1 MLYRDCIEKLLQLKD
16 VIVTNIECVGKQMHI
31 HLRMQKRLHCC
42 PQCGSITSK
51 VHDYREQLVR
61 DVSICG
67 YKTVLHLRKRRH
79 VCPNCGKRFDEHIDF
94 LPRYSQFTNRVN
106 LQIFR
111 QLKECRSIKSIAKD
125 NNMSPPTAAK
135 IINEIDYKTGKLP
148 EVLAID
154 EFRGNAEGEK
164 FQCILADPKNHRV
177 VDVLPTRK
185 HEMIRHHLLRYSN
198 RRDVQFVVMDMTGGY
213 RRLMHELFPQAKIIV
228 DKYHYVRQITYAIE
242 RIRIEEQKRL
252 SDRWRKYFK
261 RSKYLLLKD
270 SDKLTIE
277 DRIQLENLF
286 RISPALEKAYALKQ
300 QFEYV
305 KMSTNRKEAAKRLS
319 KWIMDVQRSGLREM
333 IKVSLTYQNWSIEI
347 LNSFEYP
354 YTNGYIEGC
363 NNRIKVLKRVSF
375 GMPRFARF
383 RRRILHIMLDC

>member
-1 MLYRDCIEKLLQLKD
+1 MLYRDCIGKLLQLKD
-16 VIVTNIECVGKQMHI
+16 VIVTNIECSGRDIHI
-31 HLRMQKRLHCC
+31 HLRMEQRLHYC
-42 PQCGSITSK
+42 PVCGTITSK
-51 VHDYREQLVR
+51 VHDYRTQIVR

-67 YKTVLHLRKRRH
+67 YNTILHLRKRRH
-79 VCPNCGKRFDEHIDF
+79 VCPDCGKRFDEHIDF
-94 LPRYSQFTNRVN
+94 LPRYRQFTNRVN
-106 LQIFR
+106 LQVHR

-135 IINEIDYKTGKLP
+135 LVNEIDFKTRNLP

-154 EFRGNAEGEK
+154 EFKGNAEGEK
-164 FQCILADPKNHRV
+164 FQCILADPKNRRI
-177 VDVLPTRK
+177 VDVLPTRR
-185 HEMIRHHLLRYSN
+185 HEMIRHYLLGYNN
-198 RRDVQFVVMDMTGGY
+198 RKDVRFVVMDMTGGY
-213 RRLMHELFPQAKIIV
+213 RKLMKELFPQAKIIV

-242 RIRIEEQKRL
+242 RVRVEEQKRL
-252 SDRWRKYFK
+252 SGTWRRYFK
-261 RSKYLLLKD
+261 KSKYLLLKD
-270 SDKLTIE
+270 TERLTTE

-286 RISPALEKAYALKQ
+286 RISEPLRKAYALKQ

-305 KMSTNRKEAAKRLS
+305 KASTSREEAAKRLS
-319 KWIMDVQRSGLREM
+319 KWILDAQSSKLIDFM
-333 IKVSLTYQNWSIEI
+333 KVSLTYQNWSKEI

-383 RRRILHIMLDC
+383 RRRIMHIMIN

>member
-1 MLYRDCIEKLLQLKD
+1 MFR
-16 VIVTNIECVGKQMHI
+16 
-31 HLRMQKRLHCC
+31 KRYPHPPQNGTTLHYC
-42 PQCGSITSK
+42 PVCGTITGK
-51 VHDYREQLVR
+51 VHDYRTQIVR

-67 YKTVLHLRKRRH
+67 YNTILHLRKRRH
-79 VCPNCGKRFDEHIDF
+79 VCPDCGKRFDEHIDF
-94 LPRYSQFTNRVN
+94 LPRYRQFTNRVN
-106 LQIFR
+106 LQVHR

-135 IINEIDYKTGKLP
+135 LVNEIDFKTRNLP

-154 EFRGNAEGEK
+154 EFKGNAEGEK
-164 FQCILADPKNHRV
+164 FQCILADPKNRRI

-185 HEMIRHHLLRYSN
+185 HEMIRHYLLGYSN
-198 RRDVQFVVMDMTGGY
+198 RKDVRFVVMDMTGGY
-213 RRLMHELFPQAKIIV
+213 RKLMKELFPQAKIIV

-242 RIRIEEQKRL
+242 RVRVEEQKRL
-252 SDRWRKYFK
+252 SGTWRRYFK
-261 RSKYLLLKD
+261 KSKYLLLKD
-270 SDKLTIE
+270 TERLTTE

-286 RISPALEKAYALKQ
+286 RISEPLRKAYALKQ

-305 KMSTNRKEAAKRLS
+305 KASTSREEAAKRLS
-319 KWIMDVQRSGLREM
+319 KWILDAQSSKLIDFM
-333 IKVSLTYQNWSIEI
+333 KVSLTYQNWSKEI

-383 RRRILHIMLDC
+383 RRRIMHIMIN

>member
-1 MLYRDCIEKLLQLKD
+1 MLYKDCIEKLLQLED
-16 VIVTNIECVGKQMHI
+16 VIVTNIECRGKQMHV
-31 HLRMQKRLHCC
+31 HLRMQQRLHRC
-42 PQCGSITSK
+42 PACGSLTSK
-51 VHDYREQLVR
+51 VHDYRTQLVR
-61 DVSICG
+61 DVSVSG
-67 YKTVLHLRKRRH
+67 YETILHLRKRRH
-79 VCPNCGKRFDEHIDF
+79 VCPKCGKRFDERIGF
-94 LPRYSQFTNRVN
+94 LPRYRQFTNRVN
-106 LQIFR
+106 LQIYE
-111 QLKECRSIKSIAKD
+111 QLKKCRSIKDIAED

-135 IINEIDYKTGKLP
+135 IINEINFKTRKLP

-164 FQCILADPKNHRV
+164 FQCILADPKNRRV

-383 RRRILHIMLDC
+383 RRRIMHIMLN

>member
-1 MLYRDCIEKLLQLKD
+1 MLYKDCIENLLQLKD

-31 HLRMQKRLHCC
+31 HLRMQQRLHCC

-51 VHDYREQLVR
+51 VHDYRTQLVR
-61 DVSICG
+61 DVSIRG
-67 YKTVLHLRKRRH
+67 YETILHLRKRRH
-79 VCPNCGKRFDEHIDF
+79 VCPRCGKRFDEHIEF
-94 LPRYSQFTNRVN
+94 LPRYRQFTNRVN
-106 LQIFR
+106 LQIYE
-111 QLKECRSIKSIAKD
+111 QLKKCRSIKDIAED

-135 IINEIDYKTGKLP
+135 LINEINFTTRKLP

-154 EFRGNAEGEK
+154 EFRGNAEGER
-164 FQCILADPKNHRV
+164 FQCILADPKNRRV
-177 VDVLPTRK
+177 VEILPNRR
-185 HEMIRHHLLRYSN
+185 HEMIRHYLGKFSN
-198 RRDVQFVVMDMTGGY
+198 KKDVRFVVMDMTGGY
-213 RRLMHELFPQAKIIV
+213 RKLMKELFPRATIIV

-242 RIRIEEQKRL
+242 RVRVEEQKRL

-261 RSKYLLLKD
+261 RSKYILLKD
-270 SDKLTIE
+270 SRKLTTE

-286 RISPALEKAYALKQ
+286 RISEPLRRAYDLKQ
-300 QFEYV
+300 QFENV
-305 KMSTNRKEAAKRLS
+305 KASKDREEAARRLS
-319 KWIMDVQRSGLREM
+319 KWIFNAQQSGLQEF
-333 IKVSLTYQNWSIEI
+333 IKVSFTYQNWSKEI

-383 RRRILHIMLDC
+383 RRRIMHIMLN

>member
-1 MLYRDCIEKLLQLKD
+1 MLYRDCIGKLLQLKD
-16 VIVTNIECVGKQMHI
+16 VIVTNIECSGRDIHI
-31 HLRMQKRLHCC
+31 HLRMEQRLHYC
-42 PQCGSITSK
+42 PVCGTITGK
-51 VHDYREQLVR
+51 VHDYRTQIVR

-67 YKTVLHLRKRRH
+67 YNTILHLRKRRH
-79 VCPNCGKRFDEHIDF
+79 VCPDCGKRFDEHIDF
-94 LPRYSQFTNRVN
+94 LPRYRQFTNRVN
-106 LQIFR
+106 LQVHR

-135 IINEIDYKTGKLP
+135 LVNEIDFKTRNLP

-154 EFRGNAEGEK
+154 EFKGNAEGEK
-164 FQCILADPKNHRV
+164 FQCILADPKNRRI

-185 HEMIRHHLLRYSN
+185 HEMIRHYLLGYSN
-198 RRDVQFVVMDMTGGY
+198 RKDVRFVVMDMTGGY
-213 RRLMHELFPQAKIIV
+213 RKLMKELFPQAKIIV

-242 RIRIEEQKRL
+242 RVRVEEQKRL
-252 SDRWRKYFK
+252 SGTWRRYFK
-261 RSKYLLLKD
+261 KSKYLLLKD
-270 SDKLTIE
+270 TERLTTE

-286 RISPALEKAYALKQ
+286 RISEPLRKAYALKQ

-305 KMSTNRKEAAKRLS
+305 KASTSREEAAKRLS
-319 KWIMDVQRSGLREM
+319 KWILDAQSSKLIDFM
-333 IKVSLTYQNWSIEI
+333 KVSLTYQNWSKEI

-383 RRRILHIMLDC
+383 RRRIMHIMIN

>member
-16 VIVTNIECVGKQMHI
+16 VIVTNIECSGREMHVY
-31 HLRMQKRLHCC
+31 LRMEQRLHQC
-42 PQCGSITSK
+42 PRCGSVTSK
-51 VHDYREQLVR
+51 VHDYRTQLVR

-79 VCPNCGKRFDEHIDF
+79 VCPGCGKRFDERIDF

-135 IINEIDYKTGKLP
+135 IVNEIDYRTAKLP

-177 VDVLPTRK
+177 VDILPTRK
-185 HEMIRHHLLRYSN
+185 HEMIRHHLLGFNN
-198 RRDVQFVVMDMTGGY
+198 RRDVRFIVMDMTGGY
-213 RRLMHELFPQAKIIV
+213 RSLMHELFPQAKIIV

-252 SDRWRKYFK
+252 SDRWRRYFK
-261 RSKYLLLKD
+261 KSKYLLLKD
-270 SDKLTIE
+270 TDKLTIE

-286 RISPALEKAYALKQ
+286 RISEDLRKAYALKQ

-305 KMSTNRKEAAKRLS
+305 KSSTSREEAAKRLS
-319 KWIMDVQRSGLREM
+319 KWIMDVQRSGLVEL
-333 IKVSLTYQNWSIEI
+333 IKVSLTYQNWSKEI

-383 RRRILHIMLDC
+383 RRRIMHIMLD

>member
-16 VIVTNIECVGKQMHI
+16 VIVTNIECQANEMHVWM
-31 HLRMQKRLHCC
+31 RMEQRLHHC

-51 VHDYREQLVR
+51 VHDYRTQIVR

-79 VCPNCGKRFDEHIDF
+79 VCPNCGKRFDEQIEF

-106 LQIFR
+106 MQIFR
-111 QLKECRSIKSIAKD
+111 QLKECRSIKSIATD

-135 IINEIDYKTGKLP
+135 IVNEIDYRMKRLP

-154 EFRGNAEGEK
+154 EFRGIAEGEK
-164 FQCILADPKNHRV
+164 FQCILADPKNRRV
-177 VDVLPTRK
+177 VDILPTRK
-185 HEMIRHHLLRYSN
+185 HEMIRHHLLGFNN
-198 RRDVQFVVMDMTGGY
+198 RKDVRFVVMDMTGGY
-213 RRLMHELFPQAKIIV
+213 RRLMRELFPQAKIIV

-252 SDRWRKYFK
+252 SDRWRRYFK
-261 RSKYLLLKD
+261 KSKYLILKD
-270 SDKLTIE
+270 SDKLTTE
-277 DRIQLENLF
+277 DRIQLGNLF

-305 KMSTNRKEAAKRLS
+305 KSSANREDAAKRLS
-319 KWIMDVQRSGLREM
+319 KWIMDVQRSGLKEM
-333 IKVSLTYQNWSIEI
+333 IKVSLTYQNWSKEI

-383 RRRILHIMLDC
+383 RRRIMHIMID

>member
-1 MLYRDCIEKLLQLKD
+1 MLYRDCIGKLLQLKD
-16 VIVTNIECVGKQMHI
+16 VIVTNIECSGRDIHI
-31 HLRMQKRLHCC
+31 HLRMEQRLHYC
-42 PQCGSITSK
+42 PVCGTITGK
-51 VHDYREQLVR
+51 VHDYRTQIVR

-67 YKTVLHLRKRRH
+67 YNTILHLRKRRH
-79 VCPNCGKRFDEHIDF
+79 VCPDCGKRFDEHIDF
-94 LPRYSQFTNRVN
+94 LPRYRQFTNRVN
-106 LQIFR
+106 LQVHR

-135 IINEIDYKTGKLP
+135 LVNEIDFKTRNLP

-154 EFRGNAEGEK
+154 EFKGNAEGEK
-164 FQCILADPKNHRV
+164 FQCILADPKNRRI
-177 VDVLPTRK
+177 VDVLPTRR
-185 HEMIRHHLLRYSN
+185 HEMIRHYLLGYNN
-198 RRDVQFVVMDMTGGY
+198 RKDVRFVVMDMTGGY
-213 RRLMHELFPQAKIIV
+213 RKLMKELFPQAKIIV

-242 RIRIEEQKRL
+242 RVRVEEQKRL
-252 SDRWRKYFK
+252 SGTWRRYFK
-261 RSKYLLLKD
+261 KSKYLLLKD
-270 SDKLTIE
+270 TERLTTE

-286 RISPALEKAYALKQ
+286 RISEPLRKAYALKQ

-305 KMSTNRKEAAKRLS
+305 KASTSCEEAAKRLS
-319 KWIMDVQRSGLREM
+319 KWILDAQSSKLIDFM
-333 IKVSLTYQNWSIEI
+333 KVSLTYQNWSKEI

-383 RRRILHIMLDC
+383 RRRIMHIMIN

>member
-1 MLYRDCIEKLLQLKD
+1 MIYRDCIGKLLQLKD
-16 VIVTNIECVGKQMHI
+16 VIVTNIECSGRDIHI
-31 HLRMQKRLHCC
+31 HLRMEQRLHYC
-42 PQCGSITSK
+42 PVCGTITGK
-51 VHDYREQLVR
+51 VHDYRTQIVR

-67 YKTVLHLRKRRH
+67 YNTILHLRKRRH
-79 VCPNCGKRFDEHIDF
+79 VCPDCGKRFDEHIDF
-94 LPRYSQFTNRVN
+94 LPRYRQFTNRVN
-106 LQIFR
+106 LQVHR

-135 IINEIDYKTGKLP
+135 LVNEIDFKTRNLP

-154 EFRGNAEGEK
+154 EFKGNAEGEK
-164 FQCILADPKNHRV
+164 FQCILADPKNRRI
-177 VDVLPTRK
+177 VDVLPTRR
-185 HEMIRHHLLRYSN
+185 HEMIRHYLLGYNN
-198 RRDVQFVVMDMTGGY
+198 RKDVRFVVMDMTGGY
-213 RRLMHELFPQAKIIV
+213 RKLMKELFPQAKIIV

-242 RIRIEEQKRL
+242 RVRVEEQKRL
-252 SDRWRKYFK
+252 SGTWRRYFK
-261 RSKYLLLKD
+261 KSKYLLLKD
-270 SDKLTIE
+270 TERLTTE

-286 RISPALEKAYALKQ
+286 RISEPLRKAYALKQ

-305 KMSTNRKEAAKRLS
+305 KASTSREEAAKRLS
-319 KWIMDVQRSGLREM
+319 KWILDAQSSKLIDFM
-333 IKVSLTYQNWSIEI
+333 KVSLTYQNWSKEI

-383 RRRILHIMLDC
+383 RRRIMHIMIN

>member
-1 MLYRDCIEKLLQLKD
+1 MLYRDCIGKLLKLKD
-16 VIVTNIECVGKQMHI
+16 VIVTNIECSGRDIHI
-31 HLRMQKRLHCC
+31 HLRMEQRLHYC
-42 PQCGSITSK
+42 PVCGTITGK
-51 VHDYREQLVR
+51 VHDYRTQIVR

-67 YKTVLHLRKRRH
+67 YNTILHLRKRRH
-79 VCPNCGKRFDEHIDF
+79 VCPDCGKRFDEHIDF
-94 LPRYSQFTNRVN
+94 LPRYRQFTNRVN
-106 LQIFR
+106 LQVHR

-135 IINEIDYKTGKLP
+135 LVNEIDFKTRNLP

-154 EFRGNAEGEK
+154 EFKGNAEGEK
-164 FQCILADPKNHRV
+164 FQCILADPKNRRI
-177 VDVLPTRK
+177 VDVLPTRR
-185 HEMIRHHLLRYSN
+185 HEMIRHYLLGYNN
-198 RRDVQFVVMDMTGGY
+198 RKDVRFVVMDMTGGY
-213 RRLMHELFPQAKIIV
+213 RKLMKELFPQAKIIV

-242 RIRIEEQKRL
+242 RVRVEEQKRL
-252 SDRWRKYFK
+252 SGTWRRYFK
-261 RSKYLLLKD
+261 KSKYLLLKD
-270 SDKLTIE
+270 TERLTTE

-286 RISPALEKAYALKQ
+286 RISEPLRKAYALKQ

-305 KMSTNRKEAAKRLS
+305 KASTSREEAAKRLS
-319 KWIMDVQRSGLREM
+319 KWILDAQSSKLIDFM
-333 IKVSLTYQNWSIEI
+333 KVSLTYQNWSKEI

-383 RRRILHIMLDC
+383 RRRIMHIMIN